1 MGYVLHIAR
10 CQNTNVIHEY
20 TGRSYGHNVYTYSTC
35 WYISVSDKIVCI
47 LNLWFM
53 TTDHS
58 IMMIRASTTILHCAH
73 KHTHLSILG
82 PGKSDHSNTYPRTDK
97 SGMNNSSRTVEI
109 REIG

>member
-10 CQNTNVIHEY
+10 YQNTNVMRTQVGAMVTMCTH
-20 TGRSYGHNVYTYSTC
+20 TVHVG
-35 WYISVSDKIVCI
+35 YISVSDKIVCI

-53 TTDHS
+53 TADHS
-58 IMMIRASTTILHCAH
+58 IMVICASTTILHRAH

-82 PGKSDHSNTYPRTDK
+82 PGKSDHNNTYPRTDK
-97 SGMNNSSRTVEI
+97 SGMNYSSRTVEI